1 MSKYQMQKGIHT
13 VAILGIILGDIG
25 VTLDAFPSCI
35 RLEALPFCGD
45 TRANTPEDPVFSNG
59 ALDLL

>member
-1 MSKYQMQKGIHT
+1 MSKYQMQNGIHT

-25 VTLDAFPSCI
+25 VALHAFTSCV
-35 RLEALPFCGD
+35 RLEALSLCGD
-45 TRANTPEDPVFSNG
+45 TRANTPEDPVFCNG